1 MEKLLLPNIR
11 KLDNKD
17 VIDEEMKN
25 AEGEPSEGNKMTGAE
40 LKQRADIYEES
51 RAVWN
56 EKKII

>member
-1 MEKLLLPNIR
+1 
-11 KLDNKD
+11 
-17 VIDEEMKN
+17 MKN